1 MSNTG
6 RIPLAYRFSRWFSST
21 TMLSLFIYGSYRF
34 RIIIIIINLIS
45 IKVTLMD
52 IKLKN
57 RWTLNN
63 IT

>member
-6 RIPLAYRFSRWFSST
+6 RIPLWLIGLVGVLAV
-21 TMLSLFIYGSYRF
+21 LSLFISMVHTRF
-34 RIIIIIINLIS
+34 RIIIIIIIFNIH
-45 IKVTLMD
+45 KVTLMD